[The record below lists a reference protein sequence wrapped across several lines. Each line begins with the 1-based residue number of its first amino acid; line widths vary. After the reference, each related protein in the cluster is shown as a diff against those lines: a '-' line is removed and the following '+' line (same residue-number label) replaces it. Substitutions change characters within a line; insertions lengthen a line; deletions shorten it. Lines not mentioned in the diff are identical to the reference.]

1 MRIPSSS
8 LLLACCIKCS
18 DSFAPIRPECRLL
31 PKAPST
37 PTPSLQLLLLES
49 KQPTPRILS
58 LDADL
63 SLFSSNRNNVN
74 ALGATRSSS
83 SNSHRF
89 NWLTPTLAICIP
101 AWISMM
107 ADPLLSLMD
116 TAFVGRVGSIELAAL
131 GACTSIF
138 HLAFNAFRATT
149 TATTSL
155 VASAQTTAEKQ
166 QVTQL
171 SLCFG
176 VVMGLLVLVGLQAA
190 GPWALA
196 KMGIPTTSLLFS
208 PAHDYLT
215 TRLWAAPAVL
225 FLVVAEGAFRGYGNT
240 RVSLMASLVAS
251 GINLILDPLLMFR
264 FGWGVK
270 GAAAATAIS
279 QFGAASV
286 FAYHLW
292 SKQMLPSKT
301 RTAHVNQFK
310 VIRTILGAN
319 LAMMAKQGSLL
330 LGWAYATACATRLGT
345 PHVAAHQVALSFW
358 LVFALWLD
366 GAAVAAQV
374 LMGQHLKVQQK
385 VRSLTQYMFKV
396 ATVQGLASTALVM
409 LLGKVVPTLFTKD
422 PAIRYHLHELM
433 PHLGFQQI
441 LISWTLVME
450 ALSAGSNQYSWLAG
464 GTLVSTV
471 LAVWQIHEAKTVEA
485 IWSRGIVTL
494 FAGRCVTALIGTARA
509 NHWWRRQDDEDEAP

>member
-1 MRIPSSS
+1 
-8 LLLACCIKCS
+8 
-18 DSFAPIRPECRLL
+18 
-31 PKAPST
+31 
-37 PTPSLQLLLLES
+37 LES
-49 KQPTPRILS
+49 QQLTQRRRILS

-63 SLFSSNRNNVN
+63 SLFSSVE
-74 ALGATRSSS
+74 ALGETPS
-83 SNSHRF
+83 SNRKPF

-107 ADPLLSLMD
+107 ADPFLSLID
-116 TAFVGRVGSIELAAL
+116 TAFVARVGSNELAAL

-138 HLAFNAFRATT
+138 HLAFNSFRATT

-155 VASAQTTAEKQ
+155 VASAQTEAEKQ
-166 QVTQL
+166 QVTKL

-176 VVMGLLVLVGLQAA
+176 VFMGLLVLVGLQAA

-196 KMGIPTTSLLFS
+196 KMGIPTTSILFP
-208 PAHDYLT
+208 PAHEYLS

-225 FLVVAEGAFRGYGNT
+225 YFVVAEGAFRGYGDT
-240 RVSLMASLVAS
+240 TVSLMASLVAS
-251 GINLILDPLLMFR
+251 GINLVLDPLLMFR

-270 GAAAATAIS
+270 GCAASTAIS
-279 QFGAASV
+279 QFGAAAV

-292 SKQMLPSKT
+292 NKQMLPSKAQ
-301 RTAHVNQFK
+301 TAHVNQWK

-358 LVFALWLD
+358 LIFALWLD

-374 LMGQHLKVQQK
+374 LIGQHLKVQRN
-385 VRSLTQYMFKV
+385 VRSLTQYMLKI
-396 ATVQGLASTALVM
+396 ATVQGLASTALIM
-409 LLGKVVPTLFTKD
+409 LLGKVVPTIFTKD
-422 PAIRYHLHELM
+422 PAIRHHLQQLM

-464 GTLVSTV
+464 GTLLSTM

-494 FAGRCVTALIGTARA
+494 FVGRCVTALIGTARA
-509 NHWWRRQDDEDEAP
+509 NHWWRKLDDADEA